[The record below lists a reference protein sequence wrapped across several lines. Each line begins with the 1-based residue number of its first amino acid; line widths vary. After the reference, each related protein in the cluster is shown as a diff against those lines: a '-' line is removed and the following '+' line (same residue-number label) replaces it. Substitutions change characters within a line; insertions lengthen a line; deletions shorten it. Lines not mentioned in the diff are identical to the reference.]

1 MPGPISDIRHDV
13 QKIRAVISGV
23 KGQVEEM
30 NHTLKSLGG
39 DSGQKLAV
47 SDTRAPPSI
56 AE

>member
-39 DSGQKLAV
+39 DNSQNLAV
-47 SDTRAPPSI
+47 SDTRAP
-56 AE
+56 